1 VKLEVAEACE
11 RTTRPGRCGLGRH
24 LPLAAVLLVLA
35 AWACVADGGLVRHRA
50 LAGPIATLGAIATG
64 LADGTLAWDLFATLT
79 RMIAGVA
86 IGAILGVPLGLVS
99 GGARTRAIEP
109 CLDLLRAIPP
119 LLLFPLLLLT
129 FGYDERAR
137 IGAVG
142 WTATLV
148 MSMHVAVG
156 VSRASSARR
165 RALSAMGAGLV
176 HRLRWLH
183 LYELAPSCLTGLR
196 HAVGSGLIV
205 ATVTEMVVG
214 AEHGLGSRAVAAQIA
229 YDAAGLYAVILATG
243 AASFALSRIVLA
255 VERRV
260 VRWRA

>member
-1 VKLEVAEACE
+1 MKLEAAEPRE
-11 RTTRPGRCGLGRH
+11 LPTRGAGRRH
-24 LPLAAVLLVLA
+24 LPLAALVLA
-35 AWACVADGGLVRHRA
+35 AAVWASIADSGLVRHRA
-50 LAGPIATLGAIATG
+50 LAGPMATLGAMAAG
-64 LADGTLAWDLFATLT
+64 LADGTLVWDLLATLA
-79 RMIAGVA
+79 RMLTGVA

-99 GGARTRAIEP
+99 GGARARAIEP
-109 CLDLLRAIPP
+109 SLDFLRAIPP

-137 IGAVG
+137 VGAVA
-142 WTATLV
+142 WAATLV
-148 MSMHVAVG
+148 VSMHVAGG
-156 VSRASSARR
+156 VSRASVARR

-183 LYELAPSCLTGLR
+183 LYELAPACLTGLR
-196 HAVGSGLIV
+196 HAVGAGLIV

-229 YDAAGLYAVILATG
+229 YDAPGLYAVIFATG
-243 AASFALSRIVLA
+243 AASFALSRGVLA
-255 VERRV
+255 IERRL